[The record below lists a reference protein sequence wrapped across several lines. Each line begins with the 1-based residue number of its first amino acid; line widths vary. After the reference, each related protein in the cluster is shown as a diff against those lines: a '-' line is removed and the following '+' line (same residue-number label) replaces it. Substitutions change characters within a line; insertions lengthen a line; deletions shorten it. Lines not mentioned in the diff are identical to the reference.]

1 MEKNDGINLNKRD
14 INFHCL
20 LNKINHKPI
29 IMSSI
34 YSFTQNRPFILL
46 HLISNDIE
54 LKSSLKNT
62 LDKTNKIN
70 DLSSELNNNLNNY
83 IIYRKIK
90 ENIEFKL
97 TQNKFQN
104 FQFNPNLNS
113 LIQKHNSIND
123 KNIYEKELTFIQDYS
138 SLIDND
144 KVITNFI
151 DKQYLL
157 KRKKIL
163 ELYYLSYANSDL
175 NQKNLYFKIKKKYI
189 KDKDY
194 LLNNYE
200 YLMNKI
206 NASFFNKKIE
216 VQIKLQKNIEDLI
229 LKGKNKDIFKII
241 TYYDYVFS
249 PNSIIISYFT
259 NVLDNKEKKLIFLD
273 NFFHYLLID
282 KYFIN
287 NKDLNEILK
296 YAFDKYPYTTREY
309 HDLIQKEI
317 KNKFKKDRYNLYIE
331 NRHQSIITEILK
343 DYYFKNYYDQQ
354 KLISLCFDCLSTLDN
369 LYLYNLPKEENT
381 INNNIN
387 NIDMPNNNYLDA
399 EYLNYIENSSSSKK
413 FV

>member
-104 FQFNPNLNS
+104 FHFNPNLNS

-123 KNIYEKELTFIQDYS
+123 KDIYEKELTFIQDYS
-138 SLIDND
+138 SLIHND

-163 ELYYLSYANSDL
+163 ELYYLSYTSSDL
-175 NQKNLYFKIKKKYI
+175 NQKNLYFINKY
-189 KDKDY
+189 KMDKDY
-194 LLNNYE
+194 LLSNYK
-200 YLMNKI
+200 YLMEKI
-206 NASFFNKKIE
+206 NASFFNEKIE
-216 VQIKLQKNIEDLI
+216 AQIKL
-229 LKGKNKDIFKII
+229 
-241 TYYDYVFS
+241 
-249 PNSIIISYFT
+249 
-259 NVLDNKEKKLIFLD
+259 
-273 NFFHYLLID
+273 
-282 KYFIN
+282 
-287 NKDLNEILK
+287 
-296 YAFDKYPYTTREY
+296 
-309 HDLIQKEI
+309 
-317 KNKFKKDRYNLYIE
+317 
-331 NRHQSIITEILK
+331 
-343 DYYFKNYYDQQ
+343 
-354 KLISLCFDCLSTLDN
+354 
-369 LYLYNLPKEENT
+369 
-381 INNNIN
+381 
-387 NIDMPNNNYLDA
+387 
-399 EYLNYIENSSSSKK
+399 
-413 FV
+413 